1 MKDLS
6 NLSYAEGSRRDRKR
20 IGRGVASGN
29 GKTAG
34 RGHNGYYSRG
44 GSKHRV
50 AFEGGQLPLQRR
62 IPKFGFTNVNTVDYE
77 IVNVEKLN
85 SFKADT
91 EITPEMLLESGV
103 TSKKN
108 LPVKI
113 LGNGELT
120 VKLTV
125 KAHKFSKSAKEQIEK
140 LGGVV
145 EVL

>member
-6 NLSYAEGSRRDRKR
+6 NLSYAEGSRHVRKR
-20 IGRGVASGN
+20 KGRGVASGN

-34 RGHNGYYSRG
+34 RGHNGYFSRG

-62 IPKFGFTNVNTVDYE
+62 LPKFGFTNVNKVEYQV
-77 IVNVEKLN
+77 VNVDKLN
-85 SFKADT
+85 SFKAGT
-91 EITPEMLLESGV
+91 EITPEMLLENGV
-103 TSKKN
+103 TSKKS

-113 LGNGELT
+113 LGKGELA

-125 KAHKFSKSAKEQIEK
+125 KAHKFSKSAQEQIEK
-140 LGGVV
+140 AGGVV

>member
-6 NLSYAEGSRRDRKR
+6 NLTYSEGSRRPRKR

-44 GSKHRV
+44 GSTQRRY
-50 AFEGGQLPLQRR
+50 FEGGQLPLQRR
-62 IPKFGFTNVNTVDYE
+62 IPKFGFRNVNTVTYE
-77 IVNVEKLN
+77 TVNVEKLN
-85 SFKADT
+85 SFEAGT
-91 EITPEMLLESGV
+91 EITPEVLLEAGLV
-103 TSKKN
+103 SKKT

-125 KAHKFSKSAKEQIEK
+125 KAHKFSKSAQEQIEK

-145 EVL
+145 EAL